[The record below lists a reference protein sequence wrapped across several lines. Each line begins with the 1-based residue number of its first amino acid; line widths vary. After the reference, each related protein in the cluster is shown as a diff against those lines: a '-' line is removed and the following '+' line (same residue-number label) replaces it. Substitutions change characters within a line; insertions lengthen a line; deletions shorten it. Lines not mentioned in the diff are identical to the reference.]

1 MSEKNKVDLSLMFD
15 ADKIERLKA
24 TLRNGGQGPMSASQ
38 AVYRAVEL
46 AEQNVRA
53 VRLDEP
59 ERKEIESRTGA
70 GTPLRSSK
78 DILRAFDKVAGGTGA
93 VTIDVDPQVEDLMK
107 DVGRG
112 LGYGLAEFVRI
123 VVEDSFVT
131 NYLHTVELRQLFFSQ
146 QEWKMLLQLV
156 KSDRVSSGGAL
167 LTLLRKALPPE
178 EKPFRSL
185 TIPVE
190 PAEPSHATTSTGPSK

>member
-1 MSEKNKVDLSLMFD
+1 MSEKNKVDLNLMFD
-15 ADKIERLKA
+15 ADKLERLKT
-24 TLRNGGQGPMSASQ
+24 TLRNGGNGPMSASQ

-78 DILRAFDKVAGGTGA
+78 DILRAFDKVAGGPGA
-93 VTIDVDPQVEDLMK
+93 VTIDIDPQINDLMK

-112 LGYGLAEFVRI
+112 LGYGLAEFI
-123 VVEDSFVT
+123 KIIVEDSFT
-131 NYLHTVELRQLFFSQ
+131 SAYMHTVELRPLFFSVP
-146 QEWKMLLQLV
+146 EWKSLQNLT
-156 KSDRVSSGGAL
+156 KMDRIPSAKAL
-167 LTLLRKALPPE
+167 LTFLREALKPE
-178 EKPFRSL
+178 EAGCQSSRILAIS
-185 TIPVE
+185 VE
-190 PAEPSHATTSTGPSK
+190 QSQGTTSTSPLK